1 MEVTRTVA
9 KSLVEL
15 SGLTRFQKLVLGSLM
30 KMRKGR
36 LIITLPNGQALSI
49 GDTDEIQASIHI
61 KNNDFFKRCALYG
74 DVGFGESYVAGDWDT
89 DSIANVIKFMIL
101 NIEDSEHLSGGKGKR
116 FFINP
121 MEFVKP
127 LPTYHE

>member
-61 KNNDFFKRCALYG
+61 KNNDF
-74 DVGFGESYVAGDWDT
+74 
-89 DSIANVIKFMIL
+89 
-101 NIEDSEHLSGGKGKR
+101 LSVVR
-116 FFINP
+116 FTVTLVLVNP
-121 MEFVKP
+121 MLQEIGTLTR
-127 LPTYHE
+127 LPMSLSL